1 MLKCLQNEVYHVKKI
16 VNGKYV
22 EMTDDEIATY
32 KKEQVRANAEER
44 QRPLSAEEVTAMLIT
59 AQINT
64 LSVDDNTALRM
75 KGFYPT
81 FASTV
86 GQTVRAGF
94 KFTHGDKL
102 WKVIQPELVL
112 QSHYLP
118 GTGTESLYTEVC
130 ETHAGTLDDPIPYSG
145 NMELE
150 EGKYYLQEYEIYLC
164 TRSTGTAVYHPLS
177 ELVGLYVEKV

>member
-1 MLKCLQNEVYHVKKI
+1 M
-16 VNGKYV
+16 
-22 EMTDDEIATY
+22 EMAPEEIAELQ
-32 KKEQVRANAEER
+32 KQARLDAIAER
-44 QRPLSAEEVTAMLIT
+44 SRSFSLEEVTAMLIS

-64 LSVDDNTALRM
+64 LAVDDNTALRM
-75 KGFYPT
+75 KQFYPT
-81 FASTV
+81 FDSVV
-86 GQTVRAGF
+86 GQAVKEGF

-112 QSHYLP
+112 QSQYPP
-118 GTGTESLYTEVC
+118 GTDMESLYTEVC

-150 EGKYYLQEYEIYLC
+150 EGRYYMQEYKIYLC

-177 ELVGLYVEKV
+177 ELVSLYVEKV

>member
-1 MLKCLQNEVYHVKKI
+1 MRKN
-16 VNGKYV
+16 VNGLSM
-22 EMTDDEIATY
+22 EMAPEEIAELQ
-32 KKEQVRANAEER
+32 KQARLDAIAER
-44 QRPLSAEEVTAMLIT
+44 SRSFSLEEVTAMLISQ
-59 AQINT
+59 QINT
-64 LSVDDNTALRM
+64 LTVDDNTALRM

-81 FASTV
+81 FVSAV
-86 GQTVRAGF
+86 GQTVREGF

-112 QSHYLP
+112 QSLYPP

-150 EGKYYLQEYEIYLC
+150 EGKYYMQEYEIYLC

-177 ELVGLYVEKV
+177 ELVGLYVEKL